1 MDFII
6 CLTDGKSHKKAR
18 IYSEEIQAATHEI
31 ILGYLENAAP
41 QVNAIMIKR

>member
-6 CLTDGKSHKKAR
+6 CLTMVRVHKKAW

-31 ILGYLENAAP
+31 ILNYLESAAP
-41 QVNAIMIKR
+41 QVKAIMI